1 MNRTNVG
8 NKINFRKRN
17 KQHREEKDLNKTN
30 QQGKQA
36 KINER
41 NNKADKTATKRQRI
55 CYKMRKKKKHNSY
68 NFSKA
73 KHHLQI
79 KEEKRP
85 KNNSKS
91 IQLSNTME

>member
-17 KQHREEKDLNKTN
+17 KQHREEKDKHKTN

-41 NNKADKTATKRQRI
+41 NNKADKTATKRKRN
-55 CYKMRKKKKHNSY
+55 CYKKKKKKTLNQYNS
-68 NFSKA
+68 
-73 KHHLQI
+73 QT
-79 KEEKRP
+79 
-85 KNNSKS
+85 
-91 IQLSNTME
+91 Q